1 MSNIEHL
8 ETSRHARS
16 LASPTLF
23 ALLDAELQAK
33 LRAAAPL
40 RQFATGQLIQQRGDT
55 STGFWLIESG
65 AVVVGQFLDSGE
77 FRAIAHM
84 GAGDSYGELAWLTG
98 RARVVDA
105 VAQTPCSLRWIEGT
119 RFDAALAS
127 NPASMRRV
135 MAGLAEELQEMIDLI
150 AGQRGGTGI
159 NRIAHF
165 LRNLSASGPVIALGQ
180 QELGDLAGVTRVTTN
195 GALKT
200 LEDAGCIRRGYRRII
215 VTDRERLADWI

>member
-1 MSNIEHL
+1 MLNAEQSDG
-8 ETSRHARS
+8 AAPGRS

-23 ALLDAELQAK
+23 ALLDPALQES

-40 RQFATGQLIQQRGDT
+40 RAFATGQLIQQRGDP

-65 AVVVGQFLDSGE
+65 TVVVGQYLEDGA

-98 RARVVDA
+98 RVRVVDA
-105 VAQTPCSLRWIEGT
+105 VAQSPCSLRWIEGR
-119 RFDAALAS
+119 RFDRALS
-127 NPASMRRV
+127 GQPASMRRV

-165 LRNLSASGPVIALGQ
+165 LHNLSASGPAIMLGQ
-180 QELGDLAGVTRVTTN
+180 QELGDLAGVSRVTTN
-195 GALKT
+195 GALRT
-200 LEDAGCIRRGYRRII
+200 LEQAGCIERGYRRI
-215 VTDRERLADWI
+215 VVLDRDRLADWR